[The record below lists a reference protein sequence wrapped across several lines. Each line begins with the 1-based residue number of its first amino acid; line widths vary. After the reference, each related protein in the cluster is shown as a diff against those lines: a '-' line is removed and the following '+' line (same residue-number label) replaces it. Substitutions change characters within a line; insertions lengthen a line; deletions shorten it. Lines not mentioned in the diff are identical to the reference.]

1 MDFNIEE
8 SYDDTRVDKY
18 LRKKL
23 HDKPLGE
30 IFKLF
35 RKGNVKINGKKA
47 KENQRIFSGDIVSV
61 YGVFKV
67 EEIQKDYLILTDE
80 EKDFIK
86 SNILYETEEILIFY
100 KESGI
105 VMHKGS
111 NFDYGISEMLKSY
124 YENDEFAFVNRIDKE
139 TSGLVL
145 GSKKLTK
152 TRELTEKIRD
162 RNISKSYYVLVKGN
176 TPEKFEIRNKLFDN
190 GEKIIVDSKGKEA
203 LTYFEKIKSNGN
215 MSLLKATLETGR
227 KHQIRVQL
235 ASKGFPIIGDYKYGI
250 KTGKIMYLNSYKIE
264 FDDFIFEN
272 KIPKSFLEKL
282 VKSV

>member
-1 MDFNIEE
+1 
-8 SYDDTRVDKY
+8 
-18 LRKKL
+18 
-23 HDKPLGE
+23 
-30 IFKLF
+30 
-35 RKGNVKINGKKA
+35 
-47 KENQRIFSGDIVSV
+47 
-61 YGVFKV
+61 
-67 EEIQKDYLILTDE
+67 
-80 EKDFIK
+80 
-86 SNILYETEEILIFY
+86 
-100 KESGI
+100 
-105 VMHKGS
+105 MHKGS